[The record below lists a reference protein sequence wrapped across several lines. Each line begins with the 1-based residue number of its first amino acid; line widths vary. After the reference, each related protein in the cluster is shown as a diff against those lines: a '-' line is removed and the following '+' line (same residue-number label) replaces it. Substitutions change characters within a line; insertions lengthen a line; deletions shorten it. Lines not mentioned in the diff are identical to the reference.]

1 MKGPV
6 LQIIKWTGIG
16 LLIRLLIMPFTM
28 HGQDLVFI
36 NYFPMAFV
44 EKGIWDPYGFISA
57 DFAHFPATYY
67 GPVSFII
74 MSISNFITIKVFN
87 SPSLVAMLELS
98 SAMIGRAFSTI
109 DYVRAFSGFNLY
121 KNLFLMKSPYLVFD
135 FAIGAILLK
144 LAASGK
150 QPLQAYKLWMLNAVV
165 LQSVYA
171 VGGAYLIPAFFV
183 IVALYAALKK
193 RPYFSIVLL
202 SLGGATKLFPYF
214 LIMPACLLLGNNWR
228 KRASLLISGGLV
240 TVLVYLPFYLSS
252 GNSVLGF
259 FISSGNVQYSGVA
272 RWLLPGLFLILYSLI
287 SLKAKED
294 SMKEEPARKLLYYF
308 AIVMFLSYAAFPVRF
323 RYFVFITP
331 LLALIVPQYRKFG
344 IFTAS
349 IIMALAFQ
357 WLPYRDLQ
365 LGLFAPINAEYFL
378 GFPTIQEVIGRYVNI
393 EIIYKIT
400 ARALVLS
407 FLAGA
412 WWIWQIKLTR
422 EQARTT
428 I

>member
-28 HGQDLVFI
+28 HGQDLAFI

-357 WLPYRDLQ
+357 WLPHRDLQ